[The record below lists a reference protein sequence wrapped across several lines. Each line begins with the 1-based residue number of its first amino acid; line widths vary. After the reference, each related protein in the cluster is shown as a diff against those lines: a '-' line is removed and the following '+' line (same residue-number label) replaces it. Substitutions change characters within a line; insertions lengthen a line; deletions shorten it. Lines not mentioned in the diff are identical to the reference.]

1 MKAEGFNEWGTA
13 TNELK
18 KRGILIGTEEKKK
31 NGKTTIRTRKLI
43 NGIWCN
49 VFKFKMESEQIQ
61 EDLTEENQP
70 KKPVQL
76 EMKVDNTN
84 WNDDDSIN
92 DFFKGDDDN
101 A

>member
-1 MKAEGFNEWGTA
+1 
-13 TNELK
+13 
-18 KRGILIGTEEKKK
+18 
-31 NGKTTIRTRKLI
+31 
-43 NGIWCN
+43 
-49 VFKFKMESEQIQ
+49 MESEQIQ

-84 WNDDDSIN
+84 WNDADSIN